1 MTKPTFIFS
10 LEEST
15 AADLLG
21 ISIETIRTWRTNN
34 TLPDYLYR
42 RFGSK
47 VQPRIRYCQILLL
60 RWQALGTEEE
70 RAVEEREM
78 RGELIRSLEVKR

>member
-10 LEEST
+10 LEEAT
-15 AADLLG
+15 AAELLG
-21 ISIETIRTWRTNN
+21 ISIETIRTWRTNT

-47 VQPRIRYCQILLL
+47 VQPRIRYCQLLLL
-60 RWQALGTEEE
+60 RWQALSTETERLSEE
-70 RAVEEREM
+70 IWARSEVEK
-78 RGELIRSLEVKR
+78 SLMVK